1 MMPKKTFLNLQVEK
15 QNKVIKAAMKEFSNK
30 PLKEASVA
38 NIIIDAD
45 IPRGSFYQYFNDI
58 EDLYYYLLDFYAK
71 DIKKHLIDALLRYQG
86 DIMGS
91 FIDLYKYVLD
101 LIYEQDNVLYFEN
114 IFLNMSYKL
123 ERMFTPN
130 LEDNLND
137 VINLID
143 ISKLNIA
150 GKLQLIYV
158 LDIIEA
164 VFMRNIIQSYKRN
177 ISKEKNVDIYIREMN
192 YIKEGLY
199 KS

>member
-1 MMPKKTFLNLQVEK
+1 MPKKTFLNLQVEK